1 MVYLDIDFPVLTV
14 FQAIYGL
21 SLTVTACWWWCVP
34 KLYIL
39 RTLKANLIQGPLIKD
54 GRNSCKWTR
63 PTVGW
68 FKSFKRVKISGQI
81 F

>member
-21 SLTVTACWWWCVP
+21 SLTVTACWWWCVS

-39 RTLKANLIQGPLIKD
+39 STLKANLILENGLVLQLIHGLNHD
-54 GRNSCKWTR
+54 
-63 PTVGW
+63 
-68 FKSFKRVKISGQI
+68 VK
-81 F
+81 